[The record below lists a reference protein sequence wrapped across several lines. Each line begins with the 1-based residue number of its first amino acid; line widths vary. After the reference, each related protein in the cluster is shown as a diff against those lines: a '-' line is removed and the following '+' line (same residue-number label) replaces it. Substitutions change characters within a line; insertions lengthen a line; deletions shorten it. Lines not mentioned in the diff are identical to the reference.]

1 MIMKKYNYIF
11 IVSMACVFLMS
22 ACRARFYTPNRNP
35 VPLFQDAGDLYVDAS
50 TNLVNKY
57 DLTAGYALTKNIGAY
72 AGYAGSALKTTYTYT
87 DSNNTTTSTTNEQKR
102 YNGDMLNL
110 GIGYFLNKAESSQF
124 RFEVFGDLALGN
136 YRNSYNS
143 NGKNVFLNGNFTR
156 IGIMPN
162 VGYVSSD
169 NKFAVAYSIRASQI
183 MFSNT
188 RCNDFSFWQTDL
200 DRLNS
205 KLNYTMLEHA
215 LLFRAGGNNVKFQM
229 QLAMY
234 HGLNS
239 TELVNAIPVFNA
251 SIMVG
256 LVINANLLE
265 NRN

>member
-87 DSNNTTTSTTNEQKR
+87 DSNNTTTNTTNEQKR

-169 NKFAVAYSIRASQI
+169 SKFAIAYSIRASQI

-205 KLNYTMLEHA
+205 KVNYTMLEHA
-215 LLFRAGGNNVKFQM
+215 LLFRAGGEHVKFQM
-229 QLAMY
+229 QFGMY

-239 TELVNAIPVFNA
+239 DEIVNAIPLFNA

-265 NRN
+265 NRQ

>member
-1 MIMKKYNYIF
+1 MKKYNYIF
-11 IVSMACVFLMS
+11 FIGMACLFVMS

-35 VPLFQDAGDLYVDAS
+35 VPMFQEAGDLYVDAS

-87 DSNNTTTSTTNEQKR
+87 DSSNTTSPTRTEQKR
-102 YNGDMLNL
+102 YNGDMLNF
-110 GIGYFLNKAESSQF
+110 GVGYFLNKTESTQF
-124 RFEVFGDLALGN
+124 RFEVFGDIAMGN
-136 YRNSYNS
+136 YKNTFDG
-143 NGKNVFLNGNFTR
+143 NGKNVFLNGNYTR

-162 VGYVSSD
+162 IGYTSSD
-169 NKFAVAYSIRASQI
+169 NKFLVAYSIRASQI

-188 RCNDFSFWQTDL
+188 RCNDVNFWRSDL
-200 DRLNS
+200 DRLNV

-215 LLFRAGGNNVKFQM
+215 LMFRAGGNNVKFQVQM
-229 QLAMY
+229 AMY

-251 SIMVG
+251 SIMLG
-256 LVINANLLE
+256 LVVNANLLTK
-265 NRN
+265 N

>member
-1 MIMKKYNYIF
+1 MNPTKSNQYKSKIEHSPINLLNVVSLYKPIPMIMKKYNYIF

-35 VPLFQDAGDLYVDAS
+35 VPLFQNAGDLYVDAS

-156 IGIMPN
+156 IGLSP
-162 VGYVSSD
+162 
-169 NKFAVAYSIRASQI
+169 
-183 MFSNT
+183 T
-188 RCNDFSFWQTDL
+188 
-200 DRLNS
+200 
-205 KLNYTMLEHA
+205 
-215 LLFRAGGNNVKFQM
+215 
-229 QLAMY
+229 LAM
-234 HGLNS
+234 
-239 TELVNAIPVFNA
+239 
-251 SIMVG
+251 
-256 LVINANLLE
+256 
-265 NRN
+265 